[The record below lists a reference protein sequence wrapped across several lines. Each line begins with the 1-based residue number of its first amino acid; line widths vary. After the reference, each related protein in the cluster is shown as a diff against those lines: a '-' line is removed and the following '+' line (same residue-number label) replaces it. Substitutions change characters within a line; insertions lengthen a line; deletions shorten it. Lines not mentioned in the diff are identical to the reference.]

1 MPVTVLSVGY
11 PLAPVAENTAG
22 GAEQILAILDQGLVE
37 AGEGS
42 IVIAPEG
49 SLCRGTLLA
58 ATLPAAPL
66 DDEAHALAC
75 RQYRTAIRSALEQY
89 PVDLVHLHGIDFLEY
104 LPKPVVP
111 VVVTLHLPL
120 SWYREETFCLARRD
134 TYLVCVSES
143 QRAEGPPDAKACR
156 VIPNGVRLD
165 QYRPAPV
172 KRDYAVAL
180 GRVCPEKAFHVA
192 LDAASEAGIPLI
204 LAGQVFGYK
213 THAQYFETMIQPR
226 LKGNHRFIGAVGGH
240 EKNELLARARCL
252 VVPSLVAETSCLVAM
267 EALASGTPV
276 VAFRRGALTEV
287 VEHGSTGFLVDT
299 PSELAQAIIEAGKL
313 SSSLCRERARQ
324 NFSATNMVRSYL
336 SLYHELANRTESS
349 GSLREQ
355 VA

>member
-22 GAEQILAILDQGLVE
+22 GAEQILAILDQGLIE
-37 AGEGS
+37 AGEDS

-66 DDEAHALAC
+66 DDQAHARAC
-75 RQYRTAIRSALEQY
+75 RQYRAAIRSALKQY
-89 PVDLVHLHGIDFLEY
+89 PVDVVHLHGIDFLEY
-104 LPKPVVP
+104 LPKSAVP

-120 SWYREETFCLARRD
+120 SWYPAETFCLARPD
-134 TYLVCVSES
+134 TYLICVSES

-165 QYRPAPV
+165 EYRPARV

-180 GRVCPEKAFHVA
+180 GRVCPEKGFHVA
-192 LDAASEAGIPLI
+192 LDAASEAGIPLV
-204 LAGQVFGYK
+204 LAGQVFGYQ

-252 VVPSLVAETSCLVAM
+252 VIPSLVAETSSLVAM

-276 VAFRRGALTEV
+276 VAFPSGALPTLIE
-287 VEHGSTGFLVDT
+287 EGTTGFVVRNVK
-299 PSELAQAIIEAGKL
+299 EMAHAILRCDQLDPDA
-313 SSSLCRERARQ
+313 CRRTARLR
-324 NFSATNMVRSYL
+324 FSAEKMEQRYL
-336 SLYHELANRTESS
+336 ERYAAIAH
-349 GSLREQ
+349 
-355 VA
+355 